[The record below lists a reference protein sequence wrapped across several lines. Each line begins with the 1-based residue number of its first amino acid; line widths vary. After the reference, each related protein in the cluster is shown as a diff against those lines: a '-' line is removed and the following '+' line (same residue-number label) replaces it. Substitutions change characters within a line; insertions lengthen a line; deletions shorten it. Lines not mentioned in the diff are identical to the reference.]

1 MSRRSRQLLALLV
14 VCGLTTSTAR
24 AAEPLE
30 LRWVYLQQNLQV
42 AENLPKIEA
51 ILRRAAKSGYNGVV
65 LADYK
70 LNILDRVPDHYF
82 KNAAKFRDLCRE
94 LKLEIVPA
102 VAGFGYSS
110 GILAHDPNLAE
121 GLPARDVPFI
131 VKAGKVVLDVDGK
144 NLIPGDFENLKGDA
158 FSGWGF
164 QDEPGQGT
172 FADSTV
178 KHGGKT
184 SLRIE
189 NAKGVEGNRR
199 VSKPIKVRPWSQFH
213 ASVWIKTEDFESAG
227 ETKMFAMSPA
237 GRVLSHSNL
246 GVKKDQD
253 WTQHH
258 VVFNTLDSTEVR
270 FYIGAWGCRGGK
282 LWMDDATL
290 IEEPFVNL
298 VRRPGCPLVV
308 KSNSTEPHGASRG
321 SNNAP
326 KTAKDDS
333 SQTTFIEGRDF
344 AELRDPKLGTSP
356 WAGEFDVYHEP
367 PTLTLLPG
375 SQIKDGQKL
384 RVSYYHAVTIY
395 DNQVPCSLT
404 EPKVFEIVEDQVRRV
419 QKLFEP
425 QTYFLSHDEI
435 RVANWSEPDRAS
447 GKTAGQQLAD
457 NVRRCAEIVRRIN
470 PQAKLCIWS
479 DMFDPHHNAVK
490 DFYLV
495 NGDLSGSWEGLP
507 KDTIIMNWNSG
518 KAAPSLKHFA
528 AQGHSQVLAG
538 YYDAPPERIRNWLDT
553 GKDFPNSLRGAMYT
567 TWRSNFTDLEKFATA
582 AWGGTK

>member
-1 MSRRSRQLLALLV
+1 MSRRMSLLLACLV
-14 VCGLTTSTAR
+14 VCGLMPSLTR

-94 LKLEIVPA
+94 LKLEIIPT

-121 GLPARDVPFI
+121 GLPARDVPFV

-172 FADSTV
+172 FADTAV
-178 KHGGKT
+178 KHGGKM

-213 ASVWIKTEDFESAG
+213 ASVWMKTEGFESAG
-227 ETKMFAMSPA
+227 ETRMFAMSPT

-246 GVKKDQD
+246 GVKRDQD

-290 IEEPFVNL
+290 TEEPFVNL

-308 KSNSTEPHGASRG
+308 K
-321 SNNAP
+321 
-326 KTAKDDS
+326 DDS
-333 SQTTFIEGRDF
+333 GQTTFVEGRDF

-356 WAGEFDVYHEP
+356 WPGEFDVYHAP
-367 PTLTLLPG
+367 PTLALLPG

-447 GKTAGQQLAD
+447 DKAAGQQLAD

-470 PQAKLCIWS
+470 PQARLCIWS

-495 NGDLSGSWEGLP
+495 NGDLTGSWEGLP
-507 KDTIIMNWNSG
+507 KDKIG
-518 KAAPSLKHFA
+518 RAH
-528 AQGHSQVLAG
+528 V
-538 YYDAPPERIRNWLDT
+538 
-553 GKDFPNSLRGAMYT
+553 
-567 TWRSNFTDLEKFATA
+567 
-582 AWGGTK
+582 

>member
-82 KNAAKFRDLCRE
+82 KNAARFRDLCRE
-94 LKLEIVPA
+94 LKLEIIPT

-270 FYIGAWGCRGGK
+270 FYLGAWGCRGGK

-321 SNNAP
+321 FDNAP

-553 GKDFPNSLRGAMYT
+553 GKDVKGLHGAMYT
-567 TWRSNFTDLEKFATA
+567 TWQGNFTDLEKFATA
-582 AWGGTK
+582 AWGEAK

>member
-1 MSRRSRQLLALLV
+1 MSQRFCQLLALFV
-14 VCGLTTSTAR
+14 VCGSMQNAAR

-82 KNAAKFRDLCRE
+82 KNAAKFRELCRE
-94 LKLEIVPA
+94 LRLEIIPT

-121 GLPARDVPFI
+121 GLPARDVPFV
-131 VKAGKVVLDVDGK
+131 VKAGRVVLDVDGK
-144 NLIPGDFENLKGDA
+144 NLIPGDFENSKGDT
-158 FSGWGF
+158 FTGWGY
-164 QDEPGQGT
+164 QDEPGEGT
-172 FADSTV
+172 FADSTI

-184 SLRIE
+184 SLRIQ

-213 ASVWIKTEDFESAG
+213 ASVWIKTEGFESAG
-227 ETKMFAMSPA
+227 ETRMFAMSPT

-246 GVKKDQD
+246 GVKRDQD

-258 VVFNTLDSTEVR
+258 VVFNSLESREIR

-298 VRRPGCPLVV
+298 VRRPGCPLTV
-308 KSNSTEPHGASRG
+308 
-321 SNNAP
+321 
-326 KTAKDDS
+326 KDDS
-333 SQTTFIEGRDF
+333 GQTTFVEGRDF
-344 AELRDPKLGTSP
+344 AELRDPKLGTTP
-356 WAGEFDVYHEP
+356 WPGEFDVYHEP
-367 PTLTLLPG
+367 PTLTLLSGNRSRVALRLG
-375 SQIKDGQKL
+375 SASRSDAATSTIKEGQKL
-384 RVSYYHAVTIY
+384 LVSYYHAVTIY
-395 DNQVPCSLT
+395 DGQVPCSLT
-404 EPKVFEIVEDQVRRV
+404 EPKVFEIIEDQVRRV

-435 RVANWSEPDRAS
+435 RVANWSEPERAS

-495 NGDLSGSWEGLP
+495 NGDLTGSWEGLP

-518 KAAPSLKHFA
+518 KPSLSLKHFA

-538 YYDAPPERIRNWLDT
+538 YYDAPPDRIRNWLDT
-553 GKDFPNSLRGAMYT
+553 GKDVKGIRGAMYT
-567 TWRSNFTDLEKFATA
+567 TWQSNFADLEKFATA
-582 AWGGTK
+582 AWSGAK

>member
-1 MSRRSRQLLALLV
+1 MSRRFCLSLVLLV
-14 VCGLTTSTAR
+14 VCCLTTAIIR

-42 AENLPKIEA
+42 TENLPKIEA

-94 LKLEIVPA
+94 LKLEIIPT

-110 GILAHDPNLAE
+110 GILAHDPNQAE
-121 GLPARDVPFI
+121 GLPAHDVPFV
-131 VKAGKVVLDVDGK
+131 VKAGKVVLDIDGK
-144 NLIPGDFENLKGDA
+144 NLIPGDFENLKGDT
-158 FSGWGF
+158 FVGWGF

-178 KHGGKT
+178 KHSGKT

-189 NAKGVEGNRR
+189 NANGVEGNRR

-213 ASVWIKTEDFESAG
+213 ASVWIKTEAFESAG
-227 ETKMFAMSPA
+227 QTRMFAMSPA

-246 GVKKDQD
+246 GIKRDQD

-321 SNNAP
+321 LNNAP
-326 KTAKDDS
+326 KIANDESTQA
-333 SQTTFIEGRDF
+333 TFVEGRDF

-356 WAGEFDVYHEP
+356 WAGEFDVYHAS

-435 RVANWSEPDRAS
+435 RVANWSEPERAS

-457 NVRRCAEIVRRIN
+457 NVRRCAEIVRHIN

-495 NGDLSGSWEGLP
+495 NGDLTGSWEGLP
-507 KDTIIMNWNSG
+507 KETIIINWNSG

-528 AQGHSQVLAG
+528 AQGHAQVLAG
-538 YYDAPPERIRNWLDT
+538 YYDSPPERIRNWLDT
-553 GKDFPNSLRGAMYT
+553 GKELKGLRGAMYT
-567 TWRSNFTDLEKFATA
+567 TWQGNFTDLEKFATA
-582 AWGGTK
+582 AWGGEK

>member
-1 MSRRSRQLLALLV
+1 MSHRWCQLIALLV
-14 VCGLTTSTAR
+14 ICGSTHGISR
-24 AAEPLE
+24 ADELLE

-42 AENLPKIEA
+42 AENLPTIEA
-51 ILRRAAKSGYNGVV
+51 ILRRASKSGYNGVV

-82 KNAAKFRDLCRE
+82 TNAARFRELCRE
-94 LKLEIVPA
+94 LKLEIIPT

-121 GLPARDVPFI
+121 GIPARDVPFV
-131 VKAGKVVLDVDGK
+131 VKAGRVVLDVDEG
-144 NLIPGDFENLKGDA
+144 NLIPGDFENLKGNN
-158 FSGWGF
+158 FTGWGF

-199 VSKPIKVRPWSQFH
+199 VSKPINVRPWSQFH
-213 ASVWIKTEDFESAG
+213 ASVWIKTEEFESAG
-227 ETKMFAMSPA
+227 ETRMFAMSPT
-237 GRVLSHSNL
+237 GRVLSHSHL
-246 GVKKDQD
+246 GVKRDQD

-282 LWMDDATL
+282 LWMDDAML

-298 VRRPGCPLVV
+298 VRRPSCPLVV
-308 KSNSTEPHGASRG
+308 KSNPIEPHGASRG
-321 SNNAP
+321 LNNAP
-326 KTAKDDS
+326 KAAKDDS
-333 SQTTFIEGRDF
+333 GQETFVEGRDF

-375 SQIKDGQKL
+375 SSIKNGQKL
-384 RVSYYHAVTIY
+384 LVSYYHAVTIY
-395 DNQVPCSLT
+395 DGQVPCSLT

-419 QKLFEP
+419 QNLFEP

-457 NVRRCAEIVRRIN
+457 NVRRCAEIVHRIN

-479 DMFDPHHNAVK
+479 DMFDPHHNAVP

-495 NGDLSGSWEGLP
+495 NGDLTSSWEGLP
-507 KDTIIMNWNSG
+507 KDTIIINWNSG
-518 KAAPSLKHFA
+518 KAALSLKHFA
-528 AQGHSQVLAG
+528 DLGHSQVLAG
-538 YYDAPPERIRNWLDT
+538 YYDAPPERIRHWLDT
-553 GKDFPNSLRGAMYT
+553 GKNVKGLRGAMYT
-567 TWRSNFTDLEKFATA
+567 TWQGNFSDLEKFADA
-582 AWGGTK
+582 AWDGAK

>member
-1 MSRRSRQLLALLV
+1 MSRRLRWMLLWLV
-14 VCGLTTSTAR
+14 VCGVTQSSAR
-24 AAEPLE
+24 AAESLE

-94 LKLEIVPA
+94 LKLEIIPT

-121 GLPARDVPFI
+121 GLPARDVPFV

-144 NLIPGDFENLKGDA
+144 HLIPGDFENLKGDA
-158 FSGWGF
+158 FAGWGF

-172 FADSTV
+172 FADSTI
-178 KHGGKT
+178 KHGGKMA
-184 SLRIE
+184 LRIE

-213 ASVWIKTEDFESAG
+213 ASVWIQTKDFESAG
-227 ETKMFAMSPA
+227 ETKMFAMSPT

-246 GVKKDQD
+246 GVKRDQD

-290 IEEPFVNL
+290 TEEPFVNL

-308 KSNSTEPHGASRG
+308 K
-321 SNNAP
+321 
-326 KTAKDDS
+326 DDS
-333 SQTTFIEGRDF
+333 GQTTFVEGRDF
-344 AELRDPKLGTSP
+344 AELRDPKLGTTP
-356 WAGEFDVYHEP
+356 WPGEFDVYHAP

-457 NVRRCAEIVRRIN
+457 NVRRCTEIVRRIN

-495 NGDLSGSWEGLP
+495 NGDLTGSWEGLP
-507 KDTIIMNWNSG
+507 KDMIIINWNSG

-528 AQGHSQVLAG
+528 AQGHPQVLAG

-553 GKDFPNSLRGAMYT
+553 GKDFPKSLRGAMYT
-567 TWRSNFTDLEKFATA
+567 TWQGNFTDLEKFATS
-582 AWGGTK
+582 AWGGEK

>member
-14 VCGLTTSTAR
+14 VCGLTTSAAR

-94 LKLEIVPA
+94 LKLEIVPT

-131 VKAGKVVLDVDGK
+131 VKAGKVVLDIDGK

-270 FYIGAWGCRGGK
+270 FYLGAWGCRGGK

-321 SNNAP
+321 FDNAP

-518 KAAPSLKHFA
+518 KPAPSLKHFA
-528 AQGHSQVLAG
+528 TQGHSQVLAG

-553 GKDFPNSLRGAMYT
+553 GKDVKGLHGAMYT
-567 TWRSNFTDLEKFATA
+567 TWQGNFTDLEKFATA
-582 AWGGTK
+582 AWGEAK